1 MTIIFHRSSR
11 EFHLFNDHI
20 SYLIKVLENDQLGQ
34 LYFGARVDD
43 ADDHSYLVE
52 NTYRPVT
59 AYVSKDDYSFS
70 LANVRQE
77 YPAYGTSD
85 FRLPALELA
94 QEDGSTVTNF
104 TYKDYR
110 IIKGKPKLPG
120 LPATYVEDD
129 RDAETLVITL
139 TDEKLAIDL
148 ELSYTIF
155 ANLAVIARNAR
166 FINHGTTS
174 PQLTRA
180 LSLNLDLLDADYDW
194 LQFSGAWGRE
204 RQVKATHL
212 RQGEQSVSSTRGASG
227 HMENPFVILKRPHT
241 DDFQGEALA
250 VSLVYSGNFLAQAE
264 VDPYQVT
271 RLQIGINPFHFSW
284 QLAPGESFQTPEAL
298 LAYSATG
305 LNVLSQSFHRLYSK
319 HLVRGEWRD
328 RPRPVL
334 VNNWEATYFNFTE
347 EKLLAIADRAKE
359 IGAELFV
366 LDDGWFGKRTFETAG
381 LGDWWPN
388 PAQLP
393 HGIAGL
399 SQQIHARGLKFGLW
413 FEPEMANL
421 DSDLY
426 RNHPD
431 FLLKT
436 PGRRMSQ
443 GRRQYVLDFARP
455 EVVDYIHDLMAKVLR
470 EGQVDYVKWDMNRN
484 ITECYSAAF
493 PPAQQGEIFHRYIL
507 GVYSLYERLIQ
518 EFPHI
523 LFESCASG
531 GGRFD
536 AGMLYYAPQAW
547 TSDDS
552 DAAMRLLIQTGT
564 SYGYPLSSMG
574 AHVSA
579 VPNEQVH
586 RVTPL
591 NTRGNVAFFGD
602 LGYELD
608 LTSLSKEEL
617 AQIKEQISFYK
628 RYREVFQH
636 GTFYRV
642 QNPFAGDPNWVG
654 WLVVSPDQ
662 RTALYADFKFL
673 NDMNAPYRRQVLPG
687 LAPDLTYRVEEVGKG
702 TVGDFSGRDLA
713 HIGLVTSDAAS
724 GVEEATTDFASRLYL
739 LEGSRA

>member
-1 MTIIFHRSSR
+1 MPISFHPANR
-11 EFHLFNDHI
+11 EFHLYNDHI
-20 SYLIKVLENDQLGQ
+20 SYLIKVLETDQLGQ

-43 ADDHSYLVE
+43 GPDHSYLVE

-70 LANVRQE
+70 LGNMRQE

-85 FRLPALELA
+85 FRYPAHEIL
-94 QEDGSTVTNF
+94 QEDGATVTNF
-104 TYKDYR
+104 TFRSYR
-110 IIKGKPKLPG
+110 ITPGKPSLAG

-129 RDAETLVITL
+129 QEAETLTITL

-155 ANLAVIARNAR
+155 KDLAVIARNAR
-166 FINHGTTS
+166 FVNRGTTS

-180 LSLNLDLLDADYDW
+180 LSLNLDLPDADYDW

-204 RQVKATHL
+204 RQLKANRLH
-212 RQGEQSVSSTRGASG
+212 QGEQSVSSTRGASG
-227 HMENPFVILKRPHT
+227 HIENPFVILKRPHT

-250 VSLVYSGNFLAQAE
+250 VSLIYSGNFLAQAE
-264 VDPYQVT
+264 VDHYDVT
-271 RLQIGINPFHFSW
+271 RLQIGINPLHFSW
-284 QLAPGESFQTPEAL
+284 QLKPGESFQTPEAV
-298 LAYSATG
+298 LAYTESG
-305 LNVLSQSFHRLYSK
+305 LNHLSQTFHQLYNQ

-328 RPRPVL
+328 KPRPV
-334 VNNWEATYFNFTE
+334 VINNWEATYFNFSE
-347 EKLLAIADRAKE
+347 DKLLGLADKAKAA
-359 IGAELFV
+359 GMELFV
-366 LDDGWFGKRTFETAG
+366 LDDGWFGKRTTETAG

-393 HGIAGL
+393 HGLPHL
-399 SQQIHARGLKFGLW
+399 SQEIHDRGMLFGLW

-426 RNHPD
+426 RNHPNY
-431 FLLKT
+431 LLAT

-443 GRRQYVLDFARP
+443 GRREYVLDFTRP
-455 EVVDYIHDLMAKVLR
+455 EVVDYVYQLTAKVLQ
-470 EGQVDYVKWDMNRN
+470 EAKVDYVKWDMNRN

-507 GVYSLYERLIQ
+507 GVYSLYERLRQ
-518 EFPHI
+518 AFPHI

-547 TSDDS
+547 TTDDS

-586 RVTPL
+586 RFTPL

-608 LTSLSKEEL
+608 LTSLTEAEL
-617 AQIKEQISFYK
+617 AQIKDQVAFYK
-628 RYREVFQH
+628 QHRDLFQH
-636 GTFYRV
+636 GTFYRI
-642 QNPFAGDPNWVG
+642 QNPFTADPNWVG
-654 WLVVSPDQ
+654 WLVVSPDRQ
-662 RTALYADFKFL
+662 TAAYADFKFL
-673 NDMNAPYRRQVLPG
+673 NSMNTAYRRQTLPG
-687 LAPDLTYRVEEVGKG
+687 LNPAVAYQVEEVGKG
-702 TVGDFSGRDLA
+702 SVGTFSGRDLA
-713 HIGLVTSDAAS
+713 KIGLVTSDAAS
-724 GVEEATTDFASRLYL
+724 GVEEQTTDFASRLYL
-739 LEGSRA
+739 LKGVD